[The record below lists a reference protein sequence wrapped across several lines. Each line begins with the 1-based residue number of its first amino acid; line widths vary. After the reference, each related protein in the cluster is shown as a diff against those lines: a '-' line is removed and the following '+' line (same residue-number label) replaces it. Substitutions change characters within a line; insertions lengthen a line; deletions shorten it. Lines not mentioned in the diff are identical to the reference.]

1 MSDAQNT
8 ETKAPKFCDKSADGS
23 TVSFTFGNGT
33 TLALDVSTLD
43 ETIQTELMLHGA
55 LQKIGDSYA
64 GAAGDFDFAISNAQK
79 VIDNLL
85 AGNWKAA
92 REGGEAKP
100 KTGELAEAIAR
111 IKGIEIAQAAELVN
125 GLSDEQ
131 RKAVRGKDAVKAV
144 IAQIRYEKATA
155 KAGKADAGDLGI

>member
-1 MSDAQNT
+1 MADTQ
-8 ETKAPKFCDKSADGS
+8 ETKAPKFAEKSVEGS
-23 TVSFTFGNGT
+23 IVRFTFGNGT
-33 TLALDVSTLD
+33 KLELDVSTLD
-43 ETIQTELMLHGA
+43 ETIQIELMLHGA

-64 GAAGDFDFAISNAQK
+64 GAAGDYDFAIGNARK
-79 VIDNLL
+79 VIDNLI

-111 IKGIEIAQAAELVN
+111 IKGIEVAQAAELVN

-131 RKAVRGKDAVKAV
+131 RKAVRGKDAVKAE
-144 IAQIRYEKATA
+144 IAKIRFEKAQK
-155 KAGKADAGDLGI
+155 KAANAGDDLGI